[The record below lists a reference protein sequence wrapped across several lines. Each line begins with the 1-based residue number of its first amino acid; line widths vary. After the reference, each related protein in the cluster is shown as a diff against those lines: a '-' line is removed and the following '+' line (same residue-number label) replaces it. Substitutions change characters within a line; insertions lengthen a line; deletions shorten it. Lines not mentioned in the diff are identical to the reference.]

1 MKIPDRA
8 STTCLKLFV
17 LTLRCFLA
25 GGQSPPQAKDEFTN
39 SYLNAYFVACPDV
52 AVLADRQQ
60 AIPARSSDDI

>member
-1 MKIPDRA
+1 MKIPARA

-25 GGQSPPQAKDEFTN
+25 GGQSASQTKDEFTN
-39 SYLNAYFVACPDV
+39 SYLNAYFVARPDV

-60 AIPARSSDDI
+60 ATRARASHDV